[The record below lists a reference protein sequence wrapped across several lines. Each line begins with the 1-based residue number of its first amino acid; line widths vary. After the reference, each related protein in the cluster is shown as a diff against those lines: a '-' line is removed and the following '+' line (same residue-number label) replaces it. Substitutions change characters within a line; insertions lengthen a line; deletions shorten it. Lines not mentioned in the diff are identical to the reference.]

1 MIPAP
6 VPPLTGLS
14 VLVTRPADQ
23 AISLCGRIQQMGGEA
38 VAFPALAIEPIA
50 VEITIGVDRPRYD
63 YAIFLSANAVL
74 HGVRHLCT
82 HDDLCVAAIGQ
93 ATASALRAAGVS
105 VDIVPDGLA
114 DSEALLA
121 ALQPMITPGRTVM
134 LIKGA
139 GGRDLLHETLRA
151 RGMQVD
157 IVEVYRRVVPRVSA
171 SDVEQF
177 EQRWLTQGIDVV
189 TLTSGEILA
198 NLDTLLSSTGK
209 QLLRSSPFLTV
220 SERLIGIAR
229 DRGLLGPALLAR
241 PMEEAM
247 LGVLAQWHA
256 RARDSR

>member
-23 AISLCGRIQQMGGEA
+23 AISLCGRIQEMGGEA
-38 VAFPALAIEPIA
+38 VAFPALAIERIA
-50 VEITIGVDRPRYD
+50 AEITIGVEPSRYD
-63 YAIFLSANAVL
+63 CAIFLSANAAL
-74 HGVRHLCT
+74 HGLQHLRS
-82 HDDLCVAAIGQ
+82 HDDLRVAAIGQ
-93 ATASALRAAGVS
+93 ATATALRAAGVN
-105 VDIVPDGLA
+105 VHIVPDGLA
-114 DSEALLA
+114 DSETLLT
-121 ALQPMITPGRTVM
+121 ALQPIITPGRTVL

-139 GGRDLLHETLRA
+139 GGRELLHETLRE

-157 IVEVYRRVVPRVSA
+157 VIEVYRRVVPRVSA
-171 SDVEQF
+171 QDVAQF
-177 EQRWLTQGIDVV
+177 EQRWLMEGIDVV

-198 NLDTLLSSTGK
+198 NLDALLSPIGK
-209 QLLRSSPFLTV
+209 QLLRSTPFLTV

-229 DRGLLGPALLAR
+229 ERGLLGQALLAR